1 MEEDAKLAE
10 EEIRDKVMGR
20 KENETEEEVAVGLNL
35 EAVREEYDDKTGT
48 EDTMKLHIGSLNC
61 RQRLGG

>member
-10 EEIRDKVMGR
+10 EEVKDEVMGG
-20 KENETEEEVAVGLNL
+20 KENKTEEAAVGLNL
-35 EAVREEYDDKTGT
+35 EAVREEYDDKTGA